1 MSPLFFLISYFCPFF
16 FVVVLIGL
24 SSLFFFY
31 PRNYILDALSS
42 FTVASAASISTP
54 SRRPRRA
61 RARYYLVARP
71 PLPAMTL
78 LDAATQ

>member
-1 MSPLFFLISYFCPFF
+1 MSPLFFLFLIFSFFF

-42 FTVASAASISTP
+42 FTVASAASIYP
-54 SRRPRRA
+54 HHHA
-61 RARYYLVARP
+61 AHVAHV
-71 PLPAMTL
+71 LGII
-78 LDAATQ
+78 